1 MIMKRST
8 SDTDSRCVL
17 WPDLDRLPAPSPE
30 PTHPQRRALHEAL
43 RAAIDE
49 ALTEKQR
56 EAVTLHYF
64 EGLSQSEIAR
74 RLGVSQ
80 QVVQR
85 RLHGDRRGGKVV
97 GGALPRLA
105 KALAGACP

>member
-1 MIMKRST
+1 MQRSC
-8 SDTDSRCVL
+8 TDDRRLVL
-17 WPDLDRLPAPSPE
+17 WPDLDRVPAPTPE
-30 PTHPQRRALHEAL
+30 PLSPRRLALHEAV
-43 RAAIDE
+43 RDAVRE

-105 KALAGACP
+105 RALAGVAP